1 MTLTQTT
8 ETVSP
13 AAAAAAAVYKAASL
27 VRLADANGDD
37 ATVTMTTVT
46 MGALTVAKEA
56 AAVVFIVNQYVA
68 KTAVTVAASSA
79 QQSMGRRTADRR
91 QPVSSG
97 DRDTVSPVIG
107 ELLEVHRRLRETEP
121 RLSLMNTSTS
131 PM

>member
-91 QPVSSG
+91 QPG

-107 ELLEVHRRLRETEP
+107 ELLEVSE
-121 RLSLMNTSTS
+121 
-131 PM
+131 

>member
-91 QPVSSG
+91 QPG